1 MGHTVGRT
9 PVRLALI
16 TGGSKGLGASLCRQ
30 WQERGSR
37 VVEFSRSAPHSF
49 SVRADL
55 ADPLA
60 ASRAIEAALGAIDP
74 TSVEEL
80 VAVHNAGTL
89 DPIGPASRQAPE
101 AIASHI
107 ATNLTSGI
115 LFFSRVVARFQDS
128 SCHKTLTSISS
139 GAALRPFQ
147 GWSLYCSAKAG
158 LDHFIRTLAAEQKSQ
173 PHPFTAINIDPGVI
187 DTSMQ
192 ERIRQSSASDFPD
205 VERFIQRKEKGQ
217 LVPPDQVARSV
228 LKILSRP
235 DLVGGERYQT
245 SEHP

>member
-1 MGHTVGRT
+1 MK
-9 PVRLALI
+9 LALI

-30 WQERGSR
+30 WQERGFQ
-37 VVEFSRSAPHSF
+37 VVEFSRSAPHPF
-49 SVRADL
+49 SVQADL

-60 ASRAIEAALGAIDP
+60 ASRAIEAALQAIDP

-89 DPIGPASRQAPE
+89 DPIGPVYRQDSE
-101 AIASHI
+101 AIVSHL

-115 LFFSRVVARFQDS
+115 LFLSQVVACFQDR
-128 SCHKTLTSISS
+128 SCPKTLASISS

-147 GWSLYCSAKAG
+147 GWSLYCAAKAG
-158 LDHFIRTLAAEQKSQ
+158 LDHFVRTLAAEQKSQ
-173 PHPFTAINIDPGVI
+173 PHPFAAINIDPGVI

-192 ERIRQSSASDFPD
+192 ERIRQSDASDFPD
-205 VERFIQRKEKGQ
+205 VDRFIQRKEKGQ

-228 LKILSRP
+228 LKILSRS